1 MAIKYKW
8 LKEKKIYSPTMTVG
22 SKDFGRGIYT
32 SLNQETEE
40 NSEKQVLGKSPYRT
54 CVIGDPPPSAQWI
67 YYIGMSEVLAIRIQ
81 ELR

>member
-1 MAIKYKW
+1 
-8 LKEKKIYSPTMTVG
+8 MTVG

-54 CVIGDPPPSAQWI
+54 CVIGDPPPSAQ
-67 YYIGMSEVLAIRIQ
+67 
-81 ELR
+81 